1 MSARFPVSRPLPAQA
16 DRRRSDRKRVMR
28 EAVLLTEDAEIIA
41 ECMLEDLS
49 ASGARLRAPAR
60 VGLSPK
66 FLLWDGIAKN
76 LCACELVWRTANC
89 VGVRVLTRGT
99 ALQAAYRSKGAARE
113 RLSRLTRGW

>member
-1 MSARFPVSRPLPAQA
+1 MTPVNTQLSLTPLNHHSSQEVSAVKLECAEKRDRGELGAHAMSGRFPVSRPLPAQA

-76 LCACELVWRTANC
+76 LCACE
-89 VGVRVLTRGT
+89 
-99 ALQAAYRSKGAARE
+99 
-113 RLSRLTRGW
+113 